1 MSANPPEA
9 FAKQKYIIDN
19 HTFPKIAYFRH
30 FDLYTVYASIKFSA
44 DLRNYLNVFV

>member
-1 MSANPPEA
+1 MSENPPEA
-9 FAKQKYIIDN
+9 FSKQKYIDT

-30 FDLYTVYASIKFSA
+30 FDLYIVYASIKFSA